1 MPADAQDI
9 FYINF
14 GAWHRK
20 NSADWA
26 TFIPALEALGKDYQ
40 VSLGGLLQKAV
51 QQPLKGCSGSSS
63 SQENITAPGSSSS
76 SSSSGMVLAVE

>member
-1 MPADAQDI
+1 MKQGHGAHPQHSHWSLQVSLGVRNSLQQLRDPLCSVLQDI

-40 VSLGGLLQKAV
+40 VSVCKGL
-51 QQPLKGCSGSSS
+51 
-63 SQENITAPGSSSS
+63 
-76 SSSSGMVLAVE
+76 